1 MSLSQTGAFV
11 ATAAALAGGA
21 WALST
26 AVAPTDPVAGQD
38 TFDSIEGL
46 LGSGVEIAALL
57 LVVRLPELATA
68 GSSGAA
74 AGMLLAM
81 VAVAWAFYWVL
92 LRVLSAAAGDEPA

>member
-26 AVAPTDPVAGQD
+26 AVAQTDPVAGQD

-46 LGSGVEIAALL
+46 LGGGVEIAALL
-57 LVVRLPELATA
+57 V
-68 GSSGAA
+68 
-74 AGMLLAM
+74 MLL
-81 VAVAWAFYWVL
+81 L
-92 LRVLSAAAGDEPA
+92 AALIIANTRRL